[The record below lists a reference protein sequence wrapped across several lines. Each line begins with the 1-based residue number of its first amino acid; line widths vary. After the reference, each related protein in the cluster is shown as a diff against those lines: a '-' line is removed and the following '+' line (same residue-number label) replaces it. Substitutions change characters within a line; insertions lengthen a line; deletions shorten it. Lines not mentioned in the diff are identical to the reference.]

1 MRSYSIAG
9 RAIGLGHPCFIIAEA
24 GVNHNGDPALALK
37 LVDVAADMGADAVK
51 FQTFSAE
58 KLASQS
64 AQMAD
69 YQKRNTEAEESQFA
83 MLKKLELSRDAYP
96 ALLQRCRERGIVFL
110 SSPFEEESA
119 DFLETCDVAAFKIPS
134 GEITNIPYLRHIA
147 AKNRPM
153 IVSTGMAT
161 MAEIAAALDEIRASG
176 NSPISLLQCY
186 SDYPARPEY
195 QNLRVMNIYENAFGV
210 PAGFSDHTEGYAVT
224 AAAIALGARLV
235 EKHFTL
241 DRNLPG
247 PDHKASLSPQG
258 LRDMVQAIRDVEAAL
273 GDGIKQP
280 RGTELNTRIHARKS
294 IVARRDI
301 PAGKVLEASDMAVQR
316 PGTGLASALL
326 PVLVGRRAASA
337 IAAGTLLTLESLT

>member
-186 SDYPARPEY
+186 SARSI
-195 QNLRVMNIYENAFGV
+195 RIC
-210 PAGFSDHTEGYAVT
+210 
-224 AAAIALGARLV
+224 AL
-235 EKHFTL
+235 
-241 DRNLPG
+241 
-247 PDHKASLSPQG
+247 
-258 LRDMVQAIRDVEAAL
+258 
-273 GDGIKQP
+273 
-280 RGTELNTRIHARKS
+280 
-294 IVARRDI
+294 
-301 PAGKVLEASDMAVQR
+301 
-316 PGTGLASALL
+316 
-326 PVLVGRRAASA
+326 
-337 IAAGTLLTLESLT
+337 